1 MPQSGKQ
8 SVSVRFSDTEESI
21 PIASKNLTLTLD
33 IPKGHIKIMKSKINI
48 WMLGLVLVTLTVTS
62 GCGRDS
68 DAVVVDFNKTV
79 AVDRPVSSEPES
91 NQLKV
96 AVAAIISP
104 KETFAYYRQL
114 LDYIGQRL
122 GREIQF
128 IQRKTYGEIN
138 ELLARSQIDLAFI
151 CSGPYVVGKEKH
163 GFELLAT
170 PEVQNSHFYHSY
182 LIVNKSSRFQKLAD
196 LRGHVFA
203 FTDPDS
209 NTGKLV
215 PTFWLSQM
223 NEKPE
228 TFFSKTIY
236 TYSHDNAILAVAK
249 GLVDGAAIDG
259 LIWEYYHRK
268 NPVFTS
274 ETRIIRKSEPYGI
287 PPLVA
292 SKSLSFDL
300 KTQIRQALF
309 DMHQDPNGKKIINEL
324 MIDRFVSPRDE
335 WYDSIRKINL
345 KLALL
350 DRESDA
356 ASQP

>member
-1 MPQSGKQ
+1 MILG
-8 SVSVRFSDTEESI
+8 
-21 PIASKNLTLTLD
+21 LTLT
-33 IPKGHIKIMKSKINI
+33 
-48 WMLGLVLVTLTVTS
+48 VLFMTA

-68 DAVVVDFNKTV
+68 DVVVVDFNKTV
-79 AVDRPVSSEPES
+79 AVERPVSSEAES
-91 NQLKV
+91 DQLKV

-114 LDYIGQRL
+114 LDYIGEKL

-138 ELLARSQIDLAFI
+138 ELLARSQIDMAFI
-151 CSGPYVVGKEKH
+151 CSGPYVVGKEKY

-182 LIVNKSSRFQKLAD
+182 LIVNNNSGFQDLTD

-215 PTFWLSQM
+215 PTFWLNEI

-236 TYSHDNAILAVAK
+236 TYSHDNAILAVAR
-249 GLVDGAAIDG
+249 GLVDGAAVDG

-274 ETRIIRKSEPYGI
+274 KTRIIRKSEPYGI

-292 SKSLSFDL
+292 SKSLSFEV
-300 KTQIRQALF
+300 KTSIRQALF
-309 DMHQDPNGKKIINEL
+309 DIHTDPHGRKIISEL
-324 MIDRFVSPRDE
+324 MIDRFVNPRDE
-335 WYDSIRKINL
+335 WYDSIRK
-345 KLALL
+345 
-350 DRESDA
+350 
-356 ASQP
+356 P